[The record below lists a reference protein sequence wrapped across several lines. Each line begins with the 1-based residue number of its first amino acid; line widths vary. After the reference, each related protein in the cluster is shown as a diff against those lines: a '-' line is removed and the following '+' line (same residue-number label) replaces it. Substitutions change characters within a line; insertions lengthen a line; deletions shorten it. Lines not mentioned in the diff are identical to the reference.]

1 MGWVGSKTKL
11 PPLEPLCCGFI
22 QSMIQVTKEK
32 IVQPM
37 KSIMQ
42 RNSCKIMQFKTYE
55 MGPALL
61 PFASYKPL
69 WASPRSFVG
78 NCKATEYITE
88 FITQEHK
95 SKIIPRIPIASKR
108 RTLTRF
114 LNVQSR
120 HMRAENRPHSGS
132 GPHPSKRGEH
142 HHLLLEAI
150 FCLFV
155 RRAMGVPPSPPFLHS
170 NISEWKLA
178 NS

>member
-1 MGWVGSKTKL
+1 MLRIHPIDDPSDKG
-11 PPLEPLCCGFI
+11 E
-22 QSMIQVTKEK
+22 

-42 RNSCKIMQFKTYE
+42 RNSCKIMQVKTYE

-88 FITQEHK
+88 FITQEYK

-108 RTLTRF
+108 RTLTF
-114 LNVQSR
+114 
-120 HMRAENRPHSGS
+120 
-132 GPHPSKRGEH
+132 
-142 HHLLLEAI
+142 
-150 FCLFV
+150 
-155 RRAMGVPPSPPFLHS
+155 
-170 NISEWKLA
+170 
-178 NS
+178 

>member
-1 MGWVGSKTKL
+1 
-11 PPLEPLCCGFI
+11 
-22 QSMIQVTKEK
+22 
-32 IVQPM
+32 
-37 KSIMQ
+37 
-42 RNSCKIMQFKTYE
+42 

-88 FITQEHK
+88 FITQRIEIQNH
-95 SKIIPRIPIASKR
+95 SKDSNRKQKAD
-108 RTLTRF
+108 TDF